1 MLSCTNSIHDTIEIF
16 PCTFIYPDSLF
27 VHPDSNRTV
36 KMSTQ
41 KEDSRKHLPTAIDDL
56 ITGFD
61 PKKLKH
67 AELQEKN
74 ALPSKEGQYRIFPSI
89 SG

>member
-1 MLSCTNSIHDTIEIF
+1 MATT
-16 PCTFIYPDSLF
+16 
-27 VHPDSNRTV
+27 
-36 KMSTQ
+36 
-41 KEDSRKHLPTAIDDL
+41 EDSSKKHLPTAIDDL

-74 ALPSKEGQYRIFPSI
+74 PLPSKEGQWATYVHDFVCIEM
-89 SG
+89 

>member
-1 MLSCTNSIHDTIEIF
+1 MAAT
-16 PCTFIYPDSLF
+16 
-27 VHPDSNRTV
+27 
-36 KMSTQ
+36 
-41 KEDSRKHLPTAIDDL
+41 EDNRKHLPTAIDDL

-74 ALPSKEGQYRIFPSI
+74 PLPSQEGL
-89 SG
+89 